1 MREGFSGTPAL
12 VLFPTQ
18 FPPTFS
24 LCPTLESPEH
34 PGEEHSENSDIKA
47 ARQAAMGAG
56 ESPAGRKV
64 NQQICSAPGPLTE
77 FLLFLDS
84 EQRT

>member
-34 PGEEHSENSDIKA
+34 PGEEHSENSGIKA

-56 ESPAGRKV
+56 ESRQAEK
-64 NQQICSAPGPLTE
+64 LTSK
-77 FLLFLDS
+77 FVLHQDP
-84 EQRT
+84 